1 MIYSIDTDDE
11 ALSLRV
17 GFNDVT
23 IGELSSENKLI
34 FYTSDNISAT
44 AIIGVEIEELLMG
57 WFYFV
62 LEDEE
67 SAQRFYK
74 VIKHLLSLQDD
85 YKIEFKDKTTVKN
98 KF

>member
-34 FYTSDNISAT
+34 FYTSDNISAM

-57 WFYFV
+57 
-62 LEDEE
+62 
-67 SAQRFYK
+67 
-74 VIKHLLSLQDD
+74 
-85 YKIEFKDKTTVKN
+85 
-98 KF
+98 